1 MKFIKTNAQMELSQA
16 PTKLEVLREINKRK
30 GLEQDKKLKD
40 EYERLEKGFE
50 GEQDLVKYL
59 KKYGDRNWTIL
70 RNVWLDYFGEFEI
83 DVLLITSSG
92 LYTFEVKNYTG
103 KLELINSRCL
113 MNGHSIGHNPFS
125 QAQKI
130 PVQLKEIFKQ
140 QSNKS
145 EIQGVLTF
153 IGENNS
159 LHIQDSIAGINVLC
173 RNELRHYIW
182 QIAQEERNYLGYPV
196 DVDTI
201 LSVLSSYEIGKPS
214 KEKEIPQKIKEDVQK
229 GVCCCH
235 CGNFDVEIHK
245 SYVICSCGMCE
256 PKKRAIL
263 RTICEYGILNQEKN
277 LTTAELT
284 LFFDGFITRKTVNRY
299 LNKFFDQI
307 GTNKNTAFLNKK
319 RGIKEID
326 EFDLKEKM
334 FFKLN

>member
-1 MKFIKTNAQMELSQA
+1 MRGGFMKFIKTNAQMELSQA

-59 KKYGDRNWTIL
+59 KKYGDRNWTSL
-70 RNVWLDYFGEFEI
+70 RNVWLEYFGGI
-83 DVLLITSSG
+83 KNGVLLITSSG

-214 KEKEIPQKIKEDVQK
+214 KEKEIPQKIKENVQK
-229 GVCCCH
+229 GVCC
-235 CGNFDVEIHK
+235 
-245 SYVICSCGMCE
+245 
-256 PKKRAIL
+256 
-263 RTICEYGILNQEKN
+263 
-277 LTTAELT
+277 
-284 LFFDGFITRKTVNRY
+284 
-299 LNKFFDQI
+299 
-307 GTNKNTAFLNKK
+307 
-319 RGIKEID
+319 
-326 EFDLKEKM
+326 
-334 FFKLN
+334 